1 MGRVG
6 SKRGRDLRDRTTWLI
21 TALVFCNRQL
31 CTIWNSSEISSS
43 VGLVVFHITRNALIP
58 HHLAHSLKNGKTVI
72 AEAIRDMTTT
82 LTGGAPYIGSTN
94 DITLQVEGESAIQ
107 RLSDQRVAEAE
118 QRRKDAIH
126 QKEQQALL
134 VDCVSHELR
143 NGINP
148 ILQSSLLIR
157 HSLMLTEGSFSLAL
171 RNSGGTMTITEENLR
186 AIEEDIEACDA
197 IIDSAHQMERVA
209 NDILGLAQIQLNQLD
224 VTPVPFDL
232 GSQLR

>member
-1 MGRVG
+1 MN
-6 SKRGRDLRDRTTWLI
+6 SKTPLI
-21 TALVFCNRQL
+21 
-31 CTIWNSSEISSS
+31 IPIS
-43 VGLVVFHITRNALIP
+43 VAI
-58 HHLAHSLKNGKTVI
+58 SLKNGKTVTTD
-72 AEAIRDMTTT
+72 AILSGSNT
-82 LTGGAPYIGSTN
+82 LSGEAPYISSIN
-94 DITLQVEGESAIQ
+94 DVTAEVEGERAMQ
-107 RLSDQRVAEAE
+107 RLSDQRVEEAE

-157 HSLMLTEGSFSLAL
+157 HSLMLTESSFRLAL
-171 RNSGGTMTITEENLR
+171 QKDGFTTVSEANLR
-186 AIEEDIEACDA
+186 SIEEDIEACDA
-197 IIDSAHQMERVA
+197 IIDSANQMERVA

-232 GSQLR
+232 GSQMRWANATRMVATSWG